1 MKQNY
6 QFYREFLIDLIKET
20 NKVISLIPKENDVSQ
35 YHYDIVRTL
44 HKFKDTYAEN
54 QELKRTLSNIKE
66 GE

>member
-6 QFYREFLIDLIKET
+6 QTYQEFLTDLIKET
-20 NKVISLIPKENDVSQ
+20 NKVISLIPEENDVSQ

-44 HKFKDTYAEN
+44 HKFKDIYAEN
-54 QELKRTLSNIKE
+54 QKLKLKLAKE